1 MKSKVSDKNH
11 NPRKNANLLSVI
23 TFAYTIPTFIK
34 GCKRDLG
41 EEDITD
47 HLEEHSSSTLG
58 NRLEKAWRK
67 ELAKQNPSLCRA
79 IFKTFGGE
87 LILLGLIYAFNQL
100 FVRLAQP
107 LALSQLMKYYSD
119 DNHHVSR
126 NEALMYSGIIVG
138 SNLINI
144 LLAHNY
150 LLCLQHLGMKLRVA
164 CCSLIYRKSLRL
176 NQSVL
181 DGTTLGRTLNL
192 LSNDVNRCDRSA
204 LHFHTLW
211 VCPVQAV
218 MIILT
223 LYYILGLISTIGIFV
238 MIMFVPCQMYLA
250 KKTADLR
257 FKTAITTDKRI
268 RGMNEIIC
276 GIQVIKFYTWEKSF
290 KEVIERIR
298 RLEIHYIRGTT
309 FIKGIM
315 ISIQLFITKFSLFL
329 TILVYVLTGN
339 VLKADYV
346 FVATAFYDILKQI
359 MTKNFSSGITEIAE
373 AKVSISRI
381 QEFLLSDETQEMSE
395 GTNFI
400 GKSSKED
407 LTNII
412 HKRKESI
419 VDLKNGFAV
428 RLDKASAKWNRNTA
442 SHDLENINFWALH
455 GQCVALIGPVGGG
468 KSSLL
473 NLILKELPLETGAL
487 SVKGRL
493 SYASQEPWLF
503 AGSIKQNIICD
514 QPINLERYERV
525 IKACALDKDFI
536 EMPYGDKTL
545 VGERG
550 VALSGGQKA
559 RISLARAIYKKADIY
574 LLDDP
579 FSAVDPHVGKQ
590 IFEGC
595 VLKFLKNKCSVIAT
609 HQLQYLQYVDQIYF
623 VENGKIPLSGTYQE
637 LHSSQKYFSKHL
649 QQKSEDT
656 NVHLTTPVSLLMRK
670 LPFEPSQE
678 KEQRS
683 SGSISK
689 NIYFSYLK
697 ASGWGCVPIFLLIIF
712 IIVQL
717 SHSGA
722 DYFLTLWV
730 NFEQE
735 NAAHNVTVGPLKLD
749 SNSCI
754 YIYSGIVLIM
764 ILTTLIGSFGFYIS
778 CMKASVNL
786 HNNMLGNIIYA
797 PMKFFNNNSSGRII
811 NRFSK
816 DMGIIDEILP
826 SVALDCLDVGLSIL
840 AATVMICFVT
850 PWMALASVVIFVV
863 FYLIRIVYLQ
873 TSCDLKRL
881 EGITR
886 SPVFEHMNSTLRGL
900 TTIRAFKSQT
910 IFQQKFDDLQ
920 DINSSVW
927 YLYMSCSKAFSFWL
941 DCICVIYI
949 ALVTFSFIISKSGEF
964 GGNVGLAITKAL
976 ALSGR
981 FQWGMRQWSDLE
993 NQMTSVER
1001 VIEYTKIKKE
1011 RDHTDSVLPDSWP
1024 EKGSISFESVSLRY
1038 SETEPDILKSLTFNI
1053 KPNEKIGIVGRTG
1066 SGKSSLINALFQLV
1080 NTEGKIFIDQIDIT
1094 TVPLDV
1100 LRSKICIIPQE
1111 PVLFTG
1117 TIRMELKNVILQHSL
1132 GLDTEVSQ
1140 DCSNFSIGQRQL
1152 LCLARAI
1159 VKKTK
1164 IIVLDEATANVDHQ
1178 TDSLIQNTIRK
1189 KFYNCTVL
1197 TIAHRLNT
1205 VMDSDKILVLEG
1217 GNVLEFDHPY
1227 VLLQNERSIFYS
1239 MAQQSGS
1246 AMRDALK
1253 EVRHTLTRKSHI
1265 LIFFCFRVIQKTQ
1278 PEKCD
1283 N

>member
-1 MKSKVSDKNH
+1 MKSKVSFKNN
-11 NPRKNANLLSVI
+11 NPRKNANILSVI
-23 TFAYTIPTFIK
+23 TFAYTLPTFIK
-34 GCKRDLG
+34 GCKKDFS

-47 HLEEHSSSTLG
+47 HLEEHSSSMLA
-58 NRLEKAWRK
+58 NRLEKAWK
-67 ELAKQNPSLCRA
+67 IELSKPKPSLSKA
-79 IFKTFGGE
+79 IFKTFGIE
-87 LILLGLIYAFNQL
+87 LLVLGLIYAFNQL

-107 LALSQLMKYYSD
+107 LALSQLMKYYSAD
-119 DNHHVSR
+119 KQRVSR

-138 SNLINI
+138 SNFINI

-150 LLCLQHLGMKLRVA
+150 LLSLQHLGMKLRVA

-176 NQSVL
+176 NLNVL
-181 DGTTLGRTLNL
+181 DGTMIGRTLNL

-223 LYYILGLISTIGIFV
+223 LYYILGLTSAIGVFV

-276 GIQVIKFYTWEKSF
+276 GIQVIKFYTWEKPF
-290 KEVIERIR
+290 KAIIERIR
-298 RLEIHYIRGTT
+298 RLEIRYIRATT

-339 VLKADYV
+339 VLNAEYV

-373 AKVSISRI
+373 AKVSINRI
-381 QEFLLSDETQEMSE
+381 QEFLLYDEAEDSSE
-395 GTNFI
+395 VANFN

-407 LTNII
+407 LTNTI
-412 HKRKESI
+412 HARNG
-419 VDLKNGFAV
+419 DPKNGFAIH
-428 RLDKASAKWNRNTA
+428 LDKASAKWNRNTA
-442 SHDLENINFWALH
+442 TNDLENVNFWALH
-455 GQCVALIGPVGGG
+455 GQRVALVGPVGSG
-468 KSSLL
+468 KSTLL

-487 SVKGRL
+487 NVKGRI

-503 AGSIKQNIICD
+503 AGSIKQNIIFD
-514 QPINLERYERV
+514 QSLILERYERV

-536 EMPYGDKTL
+536 QLPYGDKTL

-590 IFEGC
+590 MFEGC
-595 VLKFLKNKCSVIAT
+595 VLKFLKNKCSIIAT
-609 HQLQYLQYVDQIYF
+609 HQLQYLQYVDHIYF
-623 VENGKIPLSGTYQE
+623 VENGKIPLNCTYQE
-637 LHSSQKYFSKHL
+637 LRASEKYFLKHL
-649 QQKSEDT
+649 QQKSETT
-656 NVHLTTPVSLLMRK
+656 NMQEVTTVPLITK
-670 LPFEPSQE
+670 LPFEPAQE

-683 SGSISK
+683 SGSIAR
-689 NIYFSYLK
+689 NIYYSYLK
-697 ASGWGCVPIFLLIIF
+697 ASGWGWMPICLLLIF

-735 NAAHNVTVGPLKLD
+735 NAAQNLTVGPLNLD
-749 SNSCI
+749 SDSCI
-754 YIYSGIVLIM
+754 YTYSGIVAIM
-764 ILTTLIGSFGFYIS
+764 ILTTLLGSFGFYIS
-778 CMKASVNL
+778 CMRASVNL
-786 HNNMLGNIIYA
+786 HNNMLANIIYA
-797 PMKFFNNNSSGRII
+797 PMKFFNSNSSGRII

-816 DMGIIDEILP
+816 DMGTIDEILP

-840 AATVMICFVT
+840 AATIMISFVT
-850 PWMALASVVIFVV
+850 PWMALASAVIFIV
-863 FYLIRIVYLQ
+863 FYLIRMVYLQ
-873 TSCDLKRL
+873 TSCNLKRL

-886 SPVFEHMNSTLRGL
+886 SPVFEHSNSTLRGL
-900 TTIRAFKSQT
+900 TSIRAFKSQA
-910 IFQQKFDDLQ
+910 IFQQKFDELQ
-920 DINSSVW
+920 DVNSSVW
-927 YLYMSCSKAFSFWL
+927 YLYTSCSKAFSFWL

-949 ALVTFSFIISKSGEF
+949 ALVTFSCIISKSADF
-964 GGNVGLAITKAL
+964 GGNVGLAITKAMS
-976 ALSGR
+976 LSGR

-1001 VIEYTKIKKE
+1001 VLEYSRIEKE
-1011 RDHTDSVLPDSWP
+1011 EERTDTIPPSTWP

-1038 SETEPDILKSLTFNI
+1038 SETEPYILNNITFDVRAT
-1053 KPNEKIGIVGRTG
+1053 EKIGIVGRTA
-1066 SGKSSLINALFQLV
+1066 SGKSSLINAFFQLV
-1080 NTEGKIFIDQIDIT
+1080 NIEGKILIDQIDIT
-1094 TVPLDV
+1094 KVPLDV

-1111 PVLFTG
+1111 PMLFSG
-1117 TIRMELKNVILQHSL
+1117 TIRSNLDQFKEHSDDVLWDALSEVELKKVIAEYSL
-1132 GLDTEVSQ
+1132 GLDTEISQ
-1140 DCSNFSIGQRQL
+1140 GASNFSIGQRQL

-1164 IIVLDEATANVDHQ
+1164 IIILDEATANVDHQ
-1178 TDSLIQNTIRK
+1178 TDSLIQNTIRN
-1189 KFYNCTVL
+1189 KFYDCTVL

-1205 VMDSDKILVLEG
+1205 VMDSDKILVLESG
-1217 GNVLEFDHPY
+1217 SILEFDHPS
-1227 VLLQNERSIFYS
+1227 VLLQDESSTFYS
-1239 MAQQSGS
+1239 MAQQTGIVMGDVLLNL
-1246 AMRDALK
+1246 AK
-1253 EVRHTLTRKSHI
+1253 EV
-1265 LIFFCFRVIQKTQ
+1265 
-1278 PEKCD
+1278 
-1283 N
+1283 